1 MKSEKLKIAFKM
13 YLKGKVSLGKAAEL
27 AEISIWEMID
37 DLHDKNISSKYNLKK
52 INLFIK
58 IHRIYL
64 YFLKMNIKFA

>member
-37 DLHDKNISSKYNLKK
+37 DLHDKNISSKYKLSDAKEEIENVLKRFK
-52 INLFIK
+52 EN
-58 IHRIYL
+58 
-64 YFLKMNIKFA
+64 